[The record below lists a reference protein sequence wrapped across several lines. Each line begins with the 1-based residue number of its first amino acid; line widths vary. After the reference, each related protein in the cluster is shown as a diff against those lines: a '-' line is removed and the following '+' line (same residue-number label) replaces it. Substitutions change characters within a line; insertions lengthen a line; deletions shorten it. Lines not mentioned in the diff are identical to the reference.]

1 MASAARGVD
10 IFAAK
15 YVLVPI
21 HDTGHWS
28 LLILCFLKEDSWDA
42 AARTSGCYRR
52 ATLIHLD
59 SLRRALASQCSCKRC
74 GVLHPGA
81 TLVEG

>member
-1 MASAARGVD
+1 VASAVRGVD
-10 IFAAK
+10 NFAAK

-28 LLILCFLKEDSWDA
+28 LLILCFLKDDSWDTA
-42 AARTSGCYRR
+42 ACASGCYRR

-59 SLRRALASQCSCKRC
+59 SLRRALAPQCSCGRC
-74 GVLHPGA
+74 SALHPGA